1 MGSAY
6 DGAEVKQEES
16 WHAGH
21 SHLFLPLSTV
31 QFRVWLATDVP
42 GGMVAHKGVCG
53 CVRYFPKMSATPQ
66 KCLFAL

>member
-6 DGAEVKQEES
+6 NGAEVKQEES

-21 SHLFLPLSTV
+21 SHLFLPSSTV

-53 CVRYFPKMSATPQ
+53 CVRYFPKVSANP
-66 KCLFAL
+66 

>member
-6 DGAEVKQEES
+6 NGAEVKQEES

-21 SHLFLPLSTV
+21 SHLFLPSSTV

-53 CVRYFPKMSATPQ
+53 CVRYFPKVSANPQ
-66 KCLFAL
+66 KCLFVL